1 MGPSSRRNTILAGA
15 FVVASL
21 LLGVWVS
28 FMLTED
34 RGGTATREV
43 LVRFSL
49 SLGTHGLQSG
59 SPVLMGGQQ
68 VGVVRGWR
76 FDLAPDSRGNQV
88 ATGVIVRAGV
98 DSTLTL
104 YEDAVVHLERP
115 LLGTLS
121 SLNIVSPGGEASGE
135 ASGGASGGASGEA
148 GGGTASA
155 DVAPPRLLVEGVLLK
170 GTLAPPAL
178 LAQAGYGEEQ
188 AEQVRTLIK
197 DLSEMVATA
206 RPNVEGSAAD
216 ARQVLERL
224 RASVADWST
233 RVDQTLANAQ
243 AASERLDPIMTTVE
257 AGLADFAATSAS
269 VKAAAEDARLAI
281 SEGRPR
287 VESILKNLDEASTKI
302 NTDTIAM
309 VNSALSDARDALGV
323 MTEAVDGVQRLITSE
338 TPTARRILANM
349 RLMSDQ
355 LKLTAVEVR
364 SQPWR
369 LLYQPTRKESD
380 EQILYDAVRSYAEA
394 SSDLRAASESLRATT
409 AARAASTPAE
419 VERASAALAAALQRY
434 TQAERAF
441 LERLLEGERGA
452 GARPTSSPRDRAPA
466 AAVPDARSGG
476 PGGDED

>member
-34 RGGTATREV
+34 RGGMNTREV

-49 SLGTHGLQSG
+49 SLGTHGLQEG

-98 DSTLTL
+98 DSGLTL

-121 SLNIVSPGGEASGE
+121 SLNIVSPGGEAG
-135 ASGGASGGASGEA
+135 GGAGDG
-148 GGGTASA
+148 
-155 DVAPPRLLVEGVLLK
+155 VAPPRLVAEGVLLK

-224 RASVADWST
+224 RASVADWSA

-243 AASERLDPIMTTVE
+243 AASARLDPIMTTVE
-257 AGLADFAATSAS
+257 AGLADFASASAS

-380 EQILYDAVRSYAEA
+380 EQVLYDAVRSYAEA

-419 VERASAALAAALQRY
+419 VERASAAVAAALQRY

-452 GARPTSSPRDRAPA
+452 GARPVSTPRDRAPA
-466 AAVPDARSGG
+466 SVAPEARSGG